1 MTENDLRNKVAG
13 LAESLAMQD
22 IHEWNAKLDELI
34 KIYND
39 HRPLTRNIAYKPE
52 LGGWCGLFVSDLFIM
67 TDLSDLI
74 VTEIGAY
81 EFMSNAKARN
91 QWKPRGSYVPRR
103 GDIIVYAYQTT
114 RDGQP
119 YTQYHVGLVTN
130 ADTKTV
136 YTTEGN
142 VQDRVLMLAHNLSDK
157 TILGYWAVDY
167 ASAVTP
173 ETTIDWS
180 IFPPVPTKNGTY
192 TPQVVVSNGKA
203 RGIFK

>member
-1 MTENDLRNKVAG
+1 MTGTELRDRVAG

-22 IHEWNAKLDELI
+22 IHEWNAALNDLI
-34 KIYND
+34 LTYNN
-39 HRPLTRNIAYKPE
+39 HTPLTRGIAYKPE

-81 EFMSNAKARN
+81 EFMSNAKARG

-103 GDIIVYAYQTT
+103 GDIIVYAYQITK
-114 RDGQP
+114 DGQP

-130 ADTKTV
+130 ADTSTV

-142 VQDRVLMLAHNLSDK
+142 VQDRVLMLAHKLSDK

-167 ASAVTP
+167 ASAATP
-173 ETTIDWS
+173 EITIDWS
-180 IFPPVPTKNGTY
+180 IFPPVPKANGTY
-192 TPQVVVSNGKA
+192 TPQVVVSNGKV